1 MDIVHQNKDRMAK
14 SDFDNAKTEI
24 IDMSP
29 PSFPKENT
37 GSYNFNKFPD
47 EHSEREIVNGVA
59 VLEELQVRGN
69 QYVNQFGDTPESIH
83 LTVVLKNILYT
94 NYAFF
99 EEMQLKKKIPE
110 GLTAVFVMGD
120 LQRFADQH
128 LKVHVYFLD
137 EADYKVWRANNLS
150 LGRVI
155 KEVKSKK
162 QKMIGI

>member
-1 MDIVHQNKDRMAK
+1 MNILHQKKGSMAQ
-14 SDFDNAKTEI
+14 SDFDNTKTEI
-24 IDMSP
+24 IDVMP
-29 PSFPKENT
+29 IPFPKENT
-37 GSYNFNKFPD
+37 GSYTFNKFPD
-47 EHSEREIVNGVA
+47 EHSEREIVNGIG

-69 QYVNQFGDTPESIH
+69 QYVNQFSDTPESIH
-83 LTVVLKNILYT
+83 LTIVLKNILYT

-99 EEMQLKKKIPE
+99 EEIQLKKKIPE
-110 GLTAVFVMGD
+110 GLTPVFVMGD

-137 EADYKVWRANNLS
+137 EADYKIWRATNLS